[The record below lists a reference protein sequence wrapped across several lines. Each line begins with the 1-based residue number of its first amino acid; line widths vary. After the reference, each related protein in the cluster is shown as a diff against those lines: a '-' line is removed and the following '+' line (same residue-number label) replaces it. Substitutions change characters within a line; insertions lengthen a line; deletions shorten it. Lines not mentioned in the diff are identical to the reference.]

1 MGVALTASI
10 QSIAKLTSDR
20 QHKFENMAFLVT
32 GVLVVLA
39 GFVTNLM
46 LGAFYSFGNLMPY
59 MASYMRNHTDPDLVY
74 K

>member
-59 MASYMRNHTDPDLVY
+59 MASYMRNQTDPDLVY